1 MLLILVRM
9 KRFILIIFFSACSLF
24 ASAQETKFP
33 ILDSS
38 PADILYYP
46 LNAAKDK
53 SPNASPVVRVIY
65 SRPQKKGREIFG
77 VLEQFGNVW
86 RVGAN
91 ENTEIRFYKSVKL
104 NGKKIKK
111 GTYSLFAI
119 PQKDKWTIII
129 NRQTDKW
136 GAFSYDA
143 TKDVVR
149 TEVNTRKSAK
159 EIQALSMTFE
169 DTAAGANLVI
179 GWDDTIVSVPLSF
192 SK

>member
-1 MLLILVRM
+1 M
-9 KRFILIIFFSACSLF
+9 KRLFLVLLFSAGALF
-24 ASAQETKFP
+24 TSAQETKFP

-53 SPNASPVVRVIY
+53 SANSGPVVRVLY

-91 ENTEIRFYKSVKL
+91 ESTEIRFYKSVRL
-104 NGKKIKK
+104 NGKKVAK

-129 NRQTDKW
+129 NRQTDRW
-136 GAFSYDA
+136 GAFSYDPS
-143 TKDVVR
+143 KDVLR
-149 TEVNTRKSAK
+149 TDISVRKSAK
-159 EIQALSMTFE
+159 VIQALSMTFE
-169 DTAAGANLVI
+169 DTAAGANLII
-179 GWDDTIVSVPLSF
+179 GWDETIVAVPLSF
-192 SK
+192 KK

>member
-1 MLLILVRM
+1 MKRLFLIL
-9 KRFILIIFFSACSLF
+9 FISASALF

-46 LNAAKDK
+46 LNVAKDK
-53 SPNASPVVRVIY
+53 STEATPVVRVIY

-86 RVGAN
+86 RAGAN
-91 ENTEIRFYKSVKL
+91 ESTEIRFYKSVKL
-104 NGKKIKK
+104 NGKKISK
-111 GTYSLFAI
+111 GNYSLFVI

-143 TKDVVR
+143 SKDVLR
-149 TEVNTRKSAK
+149 TDVNIRKSAK
-159 EIQALSMTFE
+159 VIQALSMTFE
-169 DTAAGANLVI
+169 DTASGANLVI
-179 GWDDTIVSVPLSF
+179 GWDDTIVAVPFSF
-192 SK
+192 KK